1 MSPRSYSSVRRL
13 TVVVAWASLAG
24 CTGQIGSTGDPA
36 TDPLGPNGPGP
47 GGPGGPGSTPS
58 GPPPTDPG
66 RVTMHRLNRAE
77 YNNTVRDL
85 LGSSL
90 TPADDFTAD
99 NRSDGFD
106 NIAEFLTLAPIQM
119 QQYQQAAEKLSDEAI
134 GPNRSRN
141 VTCDT
146 AADACVQTT
155 IKNLATKAWRR
166 PVQDSEL
173 TPLLGLVTTAKGQG
187 DTADVGLKL

>member
-106 NIAEFLTLAPIQM
+106 HISEFLTLARSQWHRNRQPAQSPR
-119 QQYQQAAEKLSDEAI
+119 ATGI
-134 GPNRSRN
+134 GPKTSA
-141 VTCDT
+141 TPP
-146 AADACVQTT
+146 ATT
-155 IKNLATKAWRR
+155 
-166 PVQDSEL
+166 
-173 TPLLGLVTTAKGQG
+173 
-187 DTADVGLKL
+187 